1 MTHPASPRRILLEAA
16 ILTALATGATVLIL
30 HAPATRVQHNSG
42 LLIASIWLYL
52 PLLAAWVKKI
62 DFADLGLGRPPVGLS
77 LALVGLWVLISYPP
91 FYLAWAWVEFR
102 YLGHTFLPTGP
113 SGLPNLIL
121 VQTLAIALPE
131 EFYFRGYLQSRLNL
145 VCGRP
150 WRLWSAQIGPG
161 LFVTALVF
169 MLCHLLV
176 SASWLRVAILFP
188 ALLFGWMRER
198 TNSLLAPVLFHA
210 LSNLTFIVAQTSLR

>member
-1 MTHPASPRRILLEAA
+1 VTHPASPRRILLEAA

-30 HAPATRVQHNSG
+30 HAPTARVQHNSG

-77 LALVGLWVLISYPP
+77 LTLVGLWVLISYPP
-91 FYLAWAWVEFR
+91 FYLVWIWAQVH
-102 YLGHTFLPTGP
+102 YLGRAFQLGSPP
-113 SGLPNLIL
+113 ALSNLIL
-121 VQTLAIALPE
+121 VQALAIALPE

-210 LSNLTFIVAQTSLR
+210 LSNLTFIVVQSWLH